1 MTRFCEPDPYSRS
14 QDAEGCRLQLLD
26 AHRNWG
32 WKIVNHGKYREKAR
46 LQAKNAK
53 AVSEGKEAERKRH
66 SREKAAGVRRS
77 PPVSDPS
84 NANANTA
91 KRSSASKLAAPD
103 WSSIEGLNLDA
114 WDLWLAY
121 RRKTKRRPYTTDMKA
136 IELAVLTADEQLW
149 RSWLEDRKSRKIS

>member
-1 MTRFCEPDPYSRS
+1 M
-14 QDAEGCRLQLLD
+14 
-26 AHRNWG
+26 
-32 WKIVNHGKYREKAR
+32 
-46 LQAKNAK
+46 
-53 AVSEGKEAERKRH
+53 
-66 SREKAAGVRRS
+66 
-77 PPVSDPS
+77 SDPS

-136 IELAVLTADEQLW
+136 IELAVLTADEQLECVNH
-149 RSWLEDRKSRKIS
+149 SISNEYSGLFPDKVNRNAAHSEKPDTFDDIHKRNLRAAGFE